1 MSERTTG
8 RMPRRYTQGI
18 FKNKQEIEKYKK
30 IADKVLKQSKTYE
43 KESKLVII
51 GLIISVIILA
61 VTPLVILFKNKYKKN
76 IIKKEIKDNAVSIN
90 EIQSKKYNDIF

>member
-51 GLIISVIILA
+51 GLIISVIILSA
-61 VTPLVILFKNKYKKN
+61 TPLVILFKNKYKKSV
-76 IIKKEIKDNAVSIN
+76 IKNESDNDVIN
-90 EIQSKKYNDIF
+90 TNELQSKKYSDIF